1 MLVDE
6 NLENFVEILKRKVEI
21 PKELKDNLNSYAY
34 YDEEQEDDSILM
46 VAEDSES
53 YSYSTIEELKAT
65 PLSETF
71 QELLF
76 KFIDKSGLTD
86 IEVYKKAFITRKL
99 FSKIR
104 SDKDYHPSFG
114 TVTLLALALKLN
126 FEEYEHLLK
135 SASYSL
141 ATNSY
146 SGITIKYCFEHKI
159 YDVIDA
165 NNLFYSVTGKEI
177 KDL

>member
-6 NLENFVEILKRKVEI
+6 NIENFIEIIKMKVEI
-21 PKELKDNLNSYAY
+21 PRELKDKLDNYDY
-34 YDEEQEDDSILM
+34 YDESQKDDSILM
-46 VAEDSES
+46 VVEDSES
-53 YSYSTIEELKAT
+53 YSNSIIEELKTT

-99 FSKIR
+99 FSKIK
-104 SDKDYHPSFG
+104 SDKDYHPAFG
-114 TVTLLALALKLN
+114 TVTLLSLALKLSCK
-126 FEEYEHLLK
+126 EYEQLLN

-141 ATNSY
+141 ATNSRF
-146 SGITIKYCFEHKI
+146 GITIKYCFEHKI

-177 KDL
+177 RNL